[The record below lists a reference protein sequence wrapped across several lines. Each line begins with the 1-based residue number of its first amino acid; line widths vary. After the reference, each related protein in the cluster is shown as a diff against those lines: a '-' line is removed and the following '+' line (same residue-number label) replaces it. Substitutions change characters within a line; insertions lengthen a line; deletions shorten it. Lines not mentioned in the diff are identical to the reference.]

1 MKKVLLPLLLCL
13 LLPCSALAAA
23 ADAVPKL
30 NLSGLTDLLAKNKGK
45 VVMLNFF
52 ATWCPPCRM
61 EIPELVKMHKKYEGK
76 DVVIISLSVDEKPEV
91 KPPFVRSM
99 GMDQFCAVTVGRDI
113 TRAFQVSSIP
123 TMLFTAKT
131 VSWCFRA
138 GVADGEIM
146 VCFKAVERPRAHL
159 PCARPA
165 AWKTPAMHGLLA
177 SARQAC
183 CCSRALIHLYGH
195 VSNFMVAADAAG
207 RTVGCCALAPVWEDL
222 AEIRSFGGA
231 GTCAVRGVGRSLVR
245 ACLKK
250 ARLWA

>member
-91 KPPFVRSM
+91 VPPFVRSM
-99 GMDQFCAVTVGRDI
+99 GMDYPVYMAGRDI

-123 TMLFTAKT
+123 HNAFYSKDGQLVLFEP
-131 VSWCFRA
+131 

-146 VCFKAVERPRAHL
+146 EMVFK
-159 PCARPA
+159 
-165 AWKTPAMHGLLA
+165 KLL
-177 SARQAC
+177 SAQ
-183 CCSRALIHLYGH
+183 
-195 VSNFMVAADAAG
+195 
-207 RTVGCCALAPVWEDL
+207 
-222 AEIRSFGGA
+222 
-231 GTCAVRGVGRSLVR
+231 
-245 ACLKK
+245 
-250 ARLWA
+250 